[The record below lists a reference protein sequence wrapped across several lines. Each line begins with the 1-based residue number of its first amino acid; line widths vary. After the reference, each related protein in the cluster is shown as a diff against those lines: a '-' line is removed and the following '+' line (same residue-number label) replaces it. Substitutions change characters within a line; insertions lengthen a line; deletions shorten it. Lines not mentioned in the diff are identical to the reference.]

1 MGKVAPAETAIR
13 LFGYSTS
20 HQRNGVMDKIE
31 QLSGY
36 EKSDYLATLA
46 SILDATGHTSEAEEM
61 RNRAQQLFEQSKK
74 ESESEPDGV
83 P

>member
-13 LFGYSTS
+13 RAIS
-20 HQRNGVMDKIE
+20 VMDKIE

-74 ESESEPDGV
+74 KESESEPDGV

>member
-13 LFGYSTS
+13 RAIS
-20 HQRNGVMDKIE
+20 VMDKIE

-46 SILDATGHTSEAEEM
+46 SILDGTGHTSEAEEM

-74 ESESEPDGV
+74 ESENEPNGV